1 MKYTKQMSDTLLVG
15 LLLAMVGGFLEAY
28 TYITRGGVFANA
40 QTGNIVLLGITLS
53 EGNIKRALTYLI
65 PIITFVLGII
75 VAEVIKSRYKMKK
88 KVHWRQII
96 VFIEGI
102 VLFLVA
108 FIPDTHHMIANAIIA
123 FVCSLQVESFR
134 KVEGNPYA
142 TTMCTGNLR
151 SATELFY
158 YYRKNKDPKALIK
171 SMQYFCI
178 IIFFII
184 GGCIGTI
191 LSKIFFLKA
200 VLFSLILLIM
210 VILLMNKK
218 ENQNDTLEL

>member
-15 LLLAMVGGFLEAY
+15 CLLAMVGGFLEVY

-40 QTGNIVLLGITLS
+40 QTGNMVLLGIKLS
-53 EGNIKRALTYLI
+53 EGNLKKAFSYMV
-65 PIITFVLGII
+65 PIITFILGII
-75 VAEVIKSRYKMKK
+75 VAEIIKSRYKMKK
-88 KVHWRQII
+88 EVHWRQII
-96 VFIEGI
+96 VLVEGI

-108 FIPDTHHMIANAIIA
+108 FIPDTHNMIANAIIA

-158 YYRKNKDPKALIK
+158 YYRKNKDKHALVK
-171 SMQYFCI
+171 SLHYLCI
-178 IIFFII
+178 ILFFIV
-184 GGCIGTI
+184 GACIGTF
-191 LSKIFFLKA
+191 LCKIFFLKA
-200 VLFSLILLIM
+200 VLFALILLVI
-210 VILLMNKK
+210 VILLMYKK
-218 ENQNDTLEL
+218 EN